1 MANEHVESNET
12 VNEEIEQE
20 MDLTVAADTSNA
32 HAKQEHDVTN
42 QDEDH
47 VVVSCL
53 DNPVYT
59 ESNNDN
65 IEGTASESLENPA
78 YTDSLSSNDS
88 KKALLGADYDG
99 NLHCINF
106 HDSEW
111 DLDPDKEVIRD
122 RSNTIGRLAESN
134 AYIESIGYTPDH
146 ARLSR
151 ACRNAVLALSQ
162 EVFQKY
168 ASTQVLSKEQIP
180 QKQTTEDDTEDLT
193 YITRHKKNLIF
204 LSISITLMYTA
215 IGSLRNL
222 QSSMNHEDGIG
233 LYSLAASYCGYMLF
247 SLFTPFVVQKFKPK
261 KCLLYGLIPQLL
273 YVVSNLFPSF
283 YIFIPASF
291 LQGVGNALL
300 WNSMSTYTTYLARAR
315 ALQKDE
321 KTVHIAS
328 RYFGIFFFFYQFA
341 IVTGNLISSLVL
353 LYGDGVPDYAKDL
366 PPSTV
371 ILSTTAMY
379 EQNSTYA
386 FIHDGE
392 NISAQMFS
400 LDANSHFSFCGARY
414 CHSYKIDHAGMIV
427 SENTKYTLLGVF
439 GMCVIFAII
448 VVAYLL
454 DPVKTYRSTS
464 TDIELIGKYVV
475 SIFKCIITKRFLLL
489 IGLFLYSCMQMGF
502 ALAEITKVSIL
513 EVCFSYKR

>member
-1 MANEHVESNET
+1 MNQQIHILCMIVMSRCWKNTKHVMENVIVKNNEILDVEFKQQINLIESAET
-12 VNEEIEQE
+12 
-20 MDLTVAADTSNA
+20 SKA
-32 HAKQEHDVTN
+32 HAKQEDDVTY

-47 VVVSCL
+47 VVVSRF
-53 DNPVYT
+53 DKPVYT
-59 ESNNDN
+59 SNDI
-65 IEGTASESLENPA
+65 IEVIASESLENPA
-78 YTDSLSSNDS
+78 YTDSLLSTDS
-88 KKALLGADYDG
+88 KTALLGTDYDG

-106 HDSEW
+106 KDLKHTNESEC
-111 DLDPDKEVIRD
+111 DFDPDKEVLRD

-134 AYIESIGYTPDH
+134 AYIDSIGYTPDH

-151 ACRNAVLALSQ
+151 ACRNAVLTLSQ

-168 ASTQVLSKEQIP
+168 ASTQILSKEQLA
-180 QKQTTEDDTEDLT
+180 QKQTIEEDSEDLS

-222 QSSMNHEDGIG
+222 QSSMNHEDGLG

-261 KCLLYGLIPQLL
+261 KCLLYSLVPQLL
-273 YVVSNLFPSF
+273 YVISNLFPTF

-341 IVTGNLISSLVL
+341 IVSGNLISSLVL

-366 PPSTV
+366 PPSTAMPS
-371 ILSTTAMY
+371 ST
-379 EQNSTYA
+379 
-386 FIHDGE
+386 F
-392 NISAQMFS
+392 
-400 LDANSHFSFCGARY
+400 
-414 CHSYKIDHAGMIV
+414 
-427 SENTKYTLLGVF
+427 
-439 GMCVIFAII
+439 
-448 VVAYLL
+448 
-454 DPVKTYRSTS
+454 
-464 TDIELIGKYVV
+464 
-475 SIFKCIITKRFLLL
+475 FL
-489 IGLFLYSCMQMGF
+489 
-502 ALAEITKVSIL
+502 
-513 EVCFSYKR
+513 